1 MGEVDELPG
10 APEYRATME
19 RLQQAKKVSATGV
32 DYWQAR
38 DIFEVLGYERWEN
51 FQEAIRRAMSACE
64 VMKVTPHTH
73 FRETTKLVKLG
84 SDAQRKVLDYWLTR
98 TACYLVAMNGD
109 PTKPEIAAAQ
119 AYFAVQTRRMEKLDQ
134 ATEDERRIEL
144 RERVRTSVR
153 KVSGVA
159 KDAGVRNTMQPIFH
173 DARYQG
179 LYGMPLRKVKQKKG
193 LGADEQLLDRA
204 GAMELSAN
212 DFQMSLAA
220 DVIKR
225 EDIKG
230 ETEAINV
237 NRQVGGRVRDVI
249 SESKGTMPEDLPLEP
264 PIAEVKRRL
273 IAKKKEL
280 K

>member
-1 MGEVDELPG
+1 MGEVNEHPG

-38 DIFEVLGYERWEN
+38 DIFEVLGYDRWEN

-64 VMKVTPHTH
+64 VMKITPHTH

-119 AYFAVQTRRMEKLDQ
+119 AYFAVQARRMEKLDQ

-144 RERVRTSVR
+144 RDRVRTSVR

-159 KDAGVRNTMQPIFH
+159 KDAGVRNTMQPVFH

-193 LGADEQLLDRA
+193 LGAEEQLLDRA

-230 ETEAINV
+230 ESEAINV
-237 NRQVGGRVRDVI
+237 NRKVGERVRGVI

-273 IAKKKEL
+273 IAKKKES